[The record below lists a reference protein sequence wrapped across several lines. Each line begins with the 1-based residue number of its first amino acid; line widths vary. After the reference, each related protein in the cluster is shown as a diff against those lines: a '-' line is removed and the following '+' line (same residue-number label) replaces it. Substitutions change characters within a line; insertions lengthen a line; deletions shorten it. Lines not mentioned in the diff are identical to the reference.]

1 MENPNKKIK
10 FPAGF
15 YFFLGVAM
23 AHAIAYA
30 GVLTLSDAPLSQ
42 VIELYSKETGKNV
55 FVDEGVQ
62 QQRKVTAHLKD
73 MKMDQAFGVVQRT
86 IGLESTKV
94 GTNTIILYPP
104 EKAQRYQQEMKA
116 YVLRSPEGIDAKWLL
131 ATVNALFPGLK
142 AASSTDPKSLIVFGT
157 EQEINKVKE
166 FAKVLPQILSQQ
178 EFMPMNESEAK
189 NIQKEVPQQETSMES
204 SPFGL
209 SIQGSPGGVKKVQGT
224 VSKWQKNNGW
234 GKEIYTP
241 KNLDVQK
248 ILKAAAPAKG
258 RTIVSDLGGTG
269 SILIEGPQADRKE
282 LLGILK
288 WLDVLGKK
296 RKKEIFL
303 GEIKTEAARE
313 AVRGFGVTSSGDR
326 KMLLV
331 GRSADV
337 EEAASALHSLGQ
349 KKNQVLVQFRLAE
362 IAKSRLKT
370 LGIDLSKS
378 SYTYDEIKSYHPN
391 DTLPLLLRALN
402 EGHDGRILADP
413 NLRVIEGEEAKVT
426 IGDRIPLEVAATA
439 QTDSGS
445 TLKLNTQLQWVD
457 VGIKMTVKNV
467 AVNPDGSIRMGIKG
481 EVSSVVST
489 TKQGYPQ
496 IRTREAESFLRLMNG
511 GCIVMGGLI
520 NHEIQDNKNKI
531 PFFGNIPLLGGLARS
546 RDKRTTDTEII
557 MIVTAKLVQD

>member
-1 MENPNKKIK
+1 MTQVI
-10 FPAGF
+10 GF
-15 YFFLGVAM
+15 
-23 AHAIAYA
+23 A

-86 IGLESTKV
+86 IGLESTQV
-94 GTNTIILYPP
+94 GTNTVILYPP

-116 YVLRSPEGIDAKWLL
+116 YILRSPDGIDAKWLL
-131 ATVNALFPGLK
+131 TTINALFPGLK
-142 AASSTDPKSLIVFGT
+142 AASSTDPKNLIIFGT
-157 EQEINKVKE
+157 DQEIHKVKE
-166 FAKVLPQILSQQ
+166 LAKTLPQILTQR
-178 EFMPMNESEAK
+178 EFIPMNEFEAK
-189 NIQKEVPQQETSMES
+189 NIQKEVPPQETSLET

-209 SIQGSPGGVKKVQGT
+209 SIQGSPGRVKKVQGT
-224 VSKWQKNNGW
+224 VSKWQTNNGW

-241 KNLDVQK
+241 KNLDAQK
-248 ILKAAAPAKG
+248 ILKAAGAAKG

-269 SILIEGPQADRKE
+269 SILIEGPQPDRKE
-282 LLGILK
+282 LIKILK

-296 RKKEIFL
+296 QRKEVFL
-303 GEIKTEAARE
+303 GEIKTDAAKE
-313 AVRGFGVTSSGDR
+313 VLRGFGVTSSGDR

-331 GRSADV
+331 GRPGDV
-337 EEAASALHSLGQ
+337 EDAASALHSLGQ

-391 DTLPLLLRALN
+391 DTLPLLLRALH

-445 TLKLNTQLQWVD
+445 TLRLNTQLTWVD
-457 VGIKMTVKNV
+457 VGIKMTVRNV

-496 IRTREAESFLRLMNG
+496 IRTREAESFLRVMNG

-520 NHEIQDNKNKI
+520 NHEVQDNKNKI
-531 PFFGNIPLLGGLARS
+531 PVLGNIPLFGGLAKS

-557 MIVTAKLVQD
+557 MIVTAKLVRD